1 MTSLKI
7 WQKLTLIV
15 LLMGVPI
22 GTLAYLFLLS
32 QNQRVA
38 ATRSELA
45 GLEYIVPLR
54 QMLEHVSQ
62 HRVAQHVTLNGNSS
76 RAQDLRTLREKIEAD
91 LQAVEAA
98 ERKTAASWD
107 TRAGW
112 DATRA
117 QWVALKEKLPA
128 ISAAESLESHNR
140 LILALLDHIQ
150 LVGDKS
156 QLLIDFQL
164 DTSYLARS
172 LVTGLV
178 RNAESVGQLVAYSAG
193 AMARQSLQPGEPTQ
207 MGFLSRQIRQSG
219 EHMRR
224 EFRAAIRYNPKIEH
238 RISATVNSAADSGN
252 AFASFV
258 LDRLANGNPAQ
269 VDQNDF
275 GNKASDALY
284 QHFRL
289 FDLTSTI
296 LTERL
301 NERIATLNEVTFS
314 QLALA
319 GIVLAI
325 AFGAVIL
332 VSGGITFQVRSIT
345 DMFKEIAAGN
355 RDARC
360 DVRGTDELAR
370 MGRELNSMLDNTN
383 VLIQSREE
391 RDHIQAS
398 IQKLLEEVS
407 GVAEGDLSKEAE
419 VTTDITGAI
428 ADSFNYM
435 ISELR
440 QLISSVQRT
449 TQEVTSSA
457 RQVQSTA
464 ETLADGSLTQSVQIQ
479 EASSEIERMS
489 LSIVQ
494 VSHTAQSAAAVASN
508 ALRNAEEGTR
518 SVNKTIEG
526 MNAIRSQVQETSKR
540 IKRLGESSQEIGEI
554 VQLISDI
561 ADRTSILA
569 LNASIQ
575 AAMAGDA
582 GRGFAVVA
590 EEVERLA
597 ERAAESTRKI
607 TGIIQSVQSDT
618 GEAITA
624 MEETTREVVSGSRL
638 AVEAG
643 QRLSQ
648 IEDVS
653 RQISDLVQQ
662 ISQVAQQQAVGS
674 ETVSRNVTG
683 ISSVTQQTAEGARH
697 AVASVRR
704 LTQLA
709 TELNDSVSRFRLPE
723 DTRTGV
729 YAA

>member
-1 MTSLKI
+1 MAGLARLATGPRGRNVMTSLKI

-62 HRVAQHVTLNGNSS
+62 HRVAQHVTLSGNSS
-76 RAQDLRTLREKIEAD
+76 RAQEIRTLREKIEAD

-107 TRAGW
+107 TRPAW

-275 GNKASDALY
+275 GDRK
-284 QHFRL
+284 
-289 FDLTSTI
+289 
-296 LTERL
+296 
-301 NERIATLNEVTFS
+301 
-314 QLALA
+314 
-319 GIVLAI
+319 
-325 AFGAVIL
+325 
-332 VSGGITFQVRSIT
+332 
-345 DMFKEIAAGN
+345 
-355 RDARC
+355 
-360 DVRGTDELAR
+360 
-370 MGRELNSMLDNTN
+370 
-383 VLIQSREE
+383 
-391 RDHIQAS
+391 
-398 IQKLLEEVS
+398 
-407 GVAEGDLSKEAE
+407 
-419 VTTDITGAI
+419 
-428 ADSFNYM
+428 
-435 ISELR
+435 
-440 QLISSVQRT
+440 SV
-449 TQEVTSSA
+449 
-457 RQVQSTA
+457 
-464 ETLADGSLTQSVQIQ
+464 
-479 EASSEIERMS
+479 
-489 LSIVQ
+489 
-494 VSHTAQSAAAVASN
+494 
-508 ALRNAEEGTR
+508 
-518 SVNKTIEG
+518 
-526 MNAIRSQVQETSKR
+526 
-540 IKRLGESSQEIGEI
+540 
-554 VQLISDI
+554 
-561 ADRTSILA
+561 
-569 LNASIQ
+569 
-575 AAMAGDA
+575 
-582 GRGFAVVA
+582 
-590 EEVERLA
+590 
-597 ERAAESTRKI
+597 
-607 TGIIQSVQSDT
+607 
-618 GEAITA
+618 
-624 MEETTREVVSGSRL
+624 
-638 AVEAG
+638 
-643 QRLSQ
+643 
-648 IEDVS
+648 
-653 RQISDLVQQ
+653 
-662 ISQVAQQQAVGS
+662 
-674 ETVSRNVTG
+674 
-683 ISSVTQQTAEGARH
+683 
-697 AVASVRR
+697 
-704 LTQLA
+704 
-709 TELNDSVSRFRLPE
+709 
-723 DTRTGV
+723 
-729 YAA
+729 